1 MSLLIIEQLKFRYPS
16 KNGQLQANSWTIDI
30 PNFRMEPGEITGL
43 AGGSGL
49 GKSTF
54 LNLIAGLTRCNS
66 GSIALEGQTIQDL
79 GESERDHFR
88 AKNLGYVFQ
97 SFHLLEAF
105 SVLENVLIG
114 MKFSGVIDRSRA
126 TALLER
132 VGLGDRLHHYP
143 NQLSVGQR
151 QRVAVARALAN
162 QPKLVLADEPTGNL
176 DRKTGQE
183 ILQLLLETCR
193 ENRSGLLLVSHD
205 PEVLAAL
212 SVQHD
217 FEKLNQAVKS

>member
-1 MSLLIIEQLKFRYPS
+1 MSLLTIEQLKFRYPS
-16 KNGQLQANSWTIDI
+16 QSGDSASKAWTINI
-30 PNFRMEPGEITGL
+30 PSFQMSPGELTGL

-54 LNLIAGLTRCNS
+54 LNLIAGLTRCDS
-66 GSIALEGQTIQDL
+66 GTIELAGQKIQEL
-79 GESERDHFR
+79 SESARDQFR
-88 AKNLGYVFQ
+88 AQNLGYVFQ
-97 SFHLLEAF
+97 SFHLLDAF

-114 MKFSGVIDRSRA
+114 MKFSGVIDRTRA

-132 VGLGDRLHHYP
+132 VGLGQRLHHYP

-162 QPKLVLADEPTGNL
+162 QPRLVLADEPTGNL

-193 ENRSGLLLVSHD
+193 ENQSGLLLVSHD
-205 PEVLAAL
+205 PEVLGAL

-217 FEKLNQAVKS
+217 FEELNQTGMS